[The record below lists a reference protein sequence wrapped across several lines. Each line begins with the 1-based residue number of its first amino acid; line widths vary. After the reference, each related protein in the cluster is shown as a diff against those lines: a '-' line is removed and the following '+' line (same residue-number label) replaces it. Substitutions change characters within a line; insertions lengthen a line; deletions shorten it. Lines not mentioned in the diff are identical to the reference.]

1 MLFDHTFI
9 DNHAAKILVL
19 LHGTGGTKSDF
30 LFLNDAVRG
39 HYNLLSLQGNIL
51 EGGMARF
58 FRRTAPGVFDLEN
71 LKEETGKL
79 HEFVQV
85 WMKDHA
91 QISDELVYL
100 GYSNGANMILSLLFS
115 HPSVVGKA
123 VLLHPMLP
131 FMPGDIDL
139 TRKQVFVSSGQFD
152 AMVPS
157 KQQEALVRVLE
168 EKGAEVIAKQYPG
181 GHEISEQELQ
191 DVLAFLFKD
200 K

>member
-30 LFLNDAVRG
+30 LFLSDAVKQ
-39 HYNLLSLQGNIL
+39 HYNLLAPQGNVL
-51 EGGMARF
+51 EEGMARF
-58 FRRTAPGVFDLEN
+58 FKRIAPGIFDLEN

-91 QISDELVYL
+91 QTSDDLVYL

-115 HPSVVGKA
+115 YPDVVEKA

-131 FMPGDIDL
+131 FTPGDIDL

-157 KQQEALVRVLE
+157 KQQEALVKVLE
-168 EKGAEVIAKQYPG
+168 QKGAEVIAKQYPG
-181 GHEISEQELQ
+181 GHEISEQELINI
-191 DVLAFLFKD
+191 VGFLREI
-200 K
+200 